1 MWVFTR
7 DGFFSTVWDQYCA
20 ADEVMVRTRCREDL
34 CRLSKRL
41 KGFCDEEKILEIPYA
56 DYRFRLKIS
65 RHEWSEYLARCALE
79 IDYANVKKGI
89 IGEND
94 RLRERAYYGVW
105 QTLYRWQSQEDGDLF
120 K

>member
-65 RHEWSEYLARCALE
+65 RHEWSEYVARCALE

-94 RLRERAYYGVW
+94 ELRERAYYRVW
-105 QTLYRWQSQEDGDLF
+105 QTLYRWQSQENGDLF
-120 K
+120 D